1 MKVLITGGAGFIGF
15 HVARALLE
23 RGDQVVCVDNF
34 NDYYD
39 VSIKRDRNKVLETY
53 PNYTL
58 YECDISN
65 YDCLTEIAKEHTFDK
80 ICHLA
85 AQAGVR
91 YSVENPFIYQK
102 TNVEGTL
109 NIFHLAKEFNIP
121 QVVFASS
128 SSVYGKNLNY
138 PSSEDQQVETPISLY
153 AATKRSKELMAHA
166 YNHLFGIKMTGLRF
180 FNVYGEF
187 GRPDMMTW
195 IFTENILKGK
205 EIKVFNSGDTWKDYT
220 YIDDIQRGVVAAL
233 DHPQDF
239 EIVNLGNHTP
249 MHLKRCIEILEQEI
263 GKKAIMNL
271 LPLQPGDVVK
281 SFADVSKAKRLF
293 NWEPTTSM
301 ETGLVRFVNWYK
313 KYAGLTET
321 QVHEYEAD

>member
-1 MKVLITGGAGFIGF
+1 MNILVTGAAGFIGF

-23 RGDQVVCVDNF
+23 RGDEVICVDNMS
-34 NDYYD
+34 DYYD
-39 VSIKRDRNKVLETY
+39 VKIKCDRNEILKKY
-53 PNYTL
+53 PGYKF
-58 YECDISN
+58 YECDIAN
-65 YDCLTEIAKEHTFDK
+65 YECMEKIAKDTKIDK

-91 YSVENPFIYQK
+91 YSVENPFIYEQ
-102 TNVEGTL
+102 TNVKGTL
-109 NIFHLAKEFNIP
+109 NMFHIAKEFNIP

-128 SSVYGKNLNY
+128 SSVYGKNFNY
-138 PSSEDQQVETPISLY
+138 PSSEDQQLDTPISLY
-153 AATKRSKELMAHA
+153 AATKKSGELMAHA
-166 YNHLFGIKMTGLRF
+166 YHHLFGIKMTGLRF

-205 EIKVFNSGDTWKDYT
+205 EIKVYNNGDTWKDYT
-220 YIDDIQRGVVAAL
+220 YIDDIKRGVVAAL
-233 DHPQDF
+233 DNPQEY

-249 MHLKRCIEILEQEI
+249 MHLKRCVEIIEQET

-293 NWEPTTSM
+293 NWEPTTQM
-301 ETGLVRFVNWYK
+301 EVGLQKFVRWYK
-313 KYAGLTET
+313 
-321 QVHEYEAD
+321 EYTRGTDGTN